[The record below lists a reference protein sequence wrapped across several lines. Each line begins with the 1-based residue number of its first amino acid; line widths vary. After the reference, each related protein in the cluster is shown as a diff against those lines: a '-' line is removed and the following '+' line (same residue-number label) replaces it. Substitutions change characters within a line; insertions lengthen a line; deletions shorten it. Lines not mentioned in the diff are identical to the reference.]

1 MNIVVSNVTELQIQ
15 REILNMFSSIQQ
27 STSSKLSLV
36 QIETAEYYI
45 LIWDTI
51 TCSLHHIKSIYCW
64 NVKKEK
70 SKVIFLAS
78 LNDVQ
83 ILLNNI
89 VFVVSPGNG
98 FIGSLNMKLWG
109 NLRLPLTHFKI
120 KSEPSASKGL
130 SNSSVFICK
139 NYRSEQK
146 DDSYFHR

>member
-51 TCSLHHIKSIYCW
+51 TCSPYKVYIYIAEMW
-64 NVKKEK
+64 RRKKAK
-70 SKVIFLAS
+70 WYFLPLKMMCKFCS
-78 LNDVQ
+78 T
-83 ILLNNI
+83 ILFLSFRQEMDLLDPLI
-89 VFVVSPGNG
+89 WSYG
-98 FIGSLNMKLWG
+98 G

-130 SNSSVFICK
+130 SNSVFICK